1 MKKASR
7 DYGTQEKIGIMGIP
21 EAEVKVKGAE
31 SMFKIIMGEN
41 FLNLGREMDIQIHEA
56 QKTQIG

>member
-1 MKKASR
+1 
-7 DYGTQEKIGIMGIP
+7 MGIP
-21 EAEVKVKGAE
+21 EAEVKVKGEE